1 MKSHI
6 ERFDFSCAAAVA
18 LSAVVGFSTFGAQ
31 AQTAP
36 APAPAPVTTAAPAA
50 APAPTP
56 PPPAAAPEAVAAP
69 VPAPAPAPMAEEPPS
84 HLEAMGREE
93 ATMPPA
99 EEPPPPPADPSK
111 NPISIGAWGRT
122 NLRLQGPQPKE
133 LKHLRLEETTL
144 ELHFDGNATN
154 EIGLTG
160 NIIGGISPT
169 DQNGTVELLDV
180 IARFDIH
187 DAFHVWGG
195 RMLVPSDRAN
205 FSGAW
210 FEAPWYYPGT
220 FSPHGYVGPQS
231 QGPNG
236 RNDGLT
242 IWGQAEGGLFKY
254 YAGAF
259 DLWDPSSKPWWT
271 GRLNLSLINPEP
283 GYYHSS
289 TYYGGKDL
297 LAIGI
302 AGAFKKDGSKSDP
315 TDPTMPTDDAGT
327 FNADVLFEKNLQEG
341 GVLDLEGAFYLY
353 GGDYEPFK
361 NSFLFLASWMTA
373 DKVGPGKIQPL
384 VRFQMAKSRAT
395 DKNDLSLELQLGYP
409 IAEYGARLAL
419 GYQYTKAEVVGVD
432 VKGNAIFLGAQ
443 ILK

>member
-6 ERFDFSCAAAVA
+6 ERFNFTCAAAVA
-18 LSAVVGFSTFGAQ
+18 LSAVVGFSAFGAQ
-31 AQTAP
+31 AQP
-36 APAPAPVTTAAPAA
+36 APAPAPVTTAAPPA
-50 APAPTP
+50 APPATTAPAEVA
-56 PPPAAAPEAVAAP
+56 PPPATTPEPAL
-69 VPAPAPAPMAEEPPS
+69 APAPAPEPMPMAEPMPDPTAAPVAEEP
-84 HLEAMGREE
+84 A
-93 ATMPPA
+93 A
-99 EEPPPPPADPSK
+99 EPEDASK
-111 NPISIGAWGRT
+111 KPISVGAWGRT
-122 NLRLQGPQPKE
+122 GLRLQGPLPKE

-160 NIIGGISPT
+160 NVIGAISPT

-187 DAFHVWGG
+187 DAFHVWAG

-210 FEAPWYYPGT
+210 FEAPWYYPGI

-242 IWGQAEGGLFKY
+242 VWGQAEGGLFKY

-259 DLWDPSSKPWWT
+259 DLWDPTSKPWWT

-302 AGAFKKDGSKSDP
+302 GGAFKKDGSKADP
-315 TDPTMPTDDAGT
+315 TDPTAPTDDAGT

-353 GGDYEPFK
+353 GGDYEAFK
-361 NSFLFLASWMTA
+361 NSFLLTASWMTA

-384 VRFQMAKSRAT
+384 VRLQMAKSRAT
-395 DKNDLSLELQLGYP
+395 DENDMSLEFQIGYP

-419 GYQYTKAEVVGVD
+419 GYQYTKAEVGGVD

>member
-1 MKSHI
+1 MLTA
-6 ERFDFSCAAAVA
+6 EPVAEPVAVE
-18 LSAVVGFSTFGAQ
+18 
-31 AQTAP
+31 P
-36 APAPAPVTTAAPAA
+36 A
-50 APAPTP
+50 
-56 PPPAAAPEAVAAP
+56 
-69 VPAPAPAPMAEEPPS
+69 AEEP
-84 HLEAMGREE
+84 A
-93 ATMPPA
+93 A
-99 EEPPPPPADPSK
+99 EDASK
-111 NPISIGAWGRT
+111 KPISVGAWGRVG
-122 NLRLQGPQPKE
+122 LRLQGPQPKQM
-133 LKHLRLEETTL
+133 KHLTLNETTL

-160 NIIGGISPT
+160 NVIGQISPT

-180 IARFDIH
+180 IARFDID

-210 FEAPWYYPGT
+210 FAAPWYYPGT
-220 FSPHGYVGPQS
+220 FVPGQYLGPRA

-236 RNDGLT
+236 RNDGVT
-242 IWGQAEGGLFKY
+242 VWGQAEGGLFKY
-254 YAGAF
+254 YVSAF
-259 DLWDPSSKPWWT
+259 DLHDGVSKPWWT

-297 LAIGI
+297 LAIGV
-302 AGAFKKDGSKSDP
+302 ALAMKKDGSTSTMTPAP
-315 TDPTMPTDDAGT
+315 TAANPMPAPITLSDDALG
-327 FNADVLFEKNLQEG
+327 FNADILFEKNFQEG

-353 GGDYEPFK
+353 EGDYDPYK
-361 NSFLFLASWMTA
+361 HSYLLVASWMTA

-384 VRFQMAKSRAT
+384 VRFQQGKQRGPGGDT
-395 DKNDLSLELQLGYP
+395 DTSLEIQLGYP

-419 GYQYTKAEVVGVD
+419 GYQYTKFGAVD